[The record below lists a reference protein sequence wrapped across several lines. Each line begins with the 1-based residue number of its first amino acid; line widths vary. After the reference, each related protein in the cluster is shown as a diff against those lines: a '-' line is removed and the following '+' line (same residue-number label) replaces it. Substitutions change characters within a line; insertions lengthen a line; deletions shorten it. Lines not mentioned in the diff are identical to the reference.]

1 MKSWHQNDVDIEE
14 VEVCIMFHQILKTTK
29 GKWAVA
35 LVVIAVLGTI
45 GSISNGTAEALP
57 GSLILLAVAAVLV
70 MSAIKAIKNPPPAP
84 TLEDQGIR
92 ISQEDLDAFN
102 TYGKLPQISNSPV
115 MLVEGEQAVY
125 ACRAERV
132 ETKNRRIGTTG
143 GGVGGSIR
151 VTKGVSIR
159 TGGTGSKSVYGD
171 VEMVHGGEFVVTTDR
186 IVFVANNRAYAE
198 KLADIS
204 AVSVDSGCLTIMAGN
219 SNYAMRMPC
228 PEYPCEII
236 KHCINAL

>member
-1 MKSWHQNDVDIEE
+1 MIQ
-14 VEVCIMFHQILKTTK
+14 QILKTK
-29 GKWAVA
+29 QGKWAAA
-35 LVVIAVLGTI
+35 LVVIAILGAI
-45 GSISNGTAEALP
+45 GSVSNGTTEALP
-57 GSLILLAVAAVLV
+57 GALILLAIAAVLV

-84 TLEDQGIR
+84 TLEDQGIH
-92 ISQEDLDAFN
+92 ISQEDLEAFKSF
-102 TYGKLPQISNSPV
+102 GKLPQISNSPV
-115 MLVEGEQAVY
+115 ILAEGEQAVY

-143 GGVGGSIR
+143 GGAGASIR
-151 VTKGVSIR
+151 VAKGVRIR

-186 IVFVANNRAYAE
+186 IVFVANSRAFEE

-204 AVSVDSGCLTIMAGN
+204 AISVDSGCLTIMAGN
-219 SNYAMRMPC
+219 RNYAMRMPC

-236 KHCINAL
+236 KRCINAL